1 MNTYLSSISKENL
14 NRLQEIN
21 QILFFIETYTT
32 QLIELKPTELHHIIH
47 ILGDNIQF
55 LTQQTLKLITKSN
68 LNPESID
75 LAERNLNSILKTG
88 FNKV

>member
-1 MNTYLSSISKENL
+1 
-14 NRLQEIN
+14 
-21 QILFFIETYTT
+21 
-32 QLIELKPTELHHIIH
+32 
-47 ILGDNIQF
+47 
-55 LTQQTLKLITKSN
+55 LITKSN